1 MSTPKHVTR
10 RAFLAVSTV
19 SLSMLPRVSLGDS
32 LKKWRVGVIGHTGR
46 GDYGHG
52 LNTVWLSLPETKIV
66 GLADADPKGLEL
78 TQRKLSAEYMSLDYR
93 EMIHKTQPDI
103 VAICPRHIDQRRDMI
118 LAAIDGGAKGIY
130 CEKPFCRT
138 LQEADE
144 IVAACERTGTK
155 LAVAHR
161 NRYHPALLAV
171 KTALREG
178 VIGKLLEIRCRGKE
192 DRRGG
197 PEDLWVLGT
206 HVFNLASY
214 FAGKATSCS
223 AQFYVGDRVA
233 TSDDVVDGPE
243 GIGPVAGDRLHARF
257 ETESNVPVFFDSI
270 RNMGVK
276 EAGFGLQLIGTAGV
290 IDFRIDVEPL
300 VHLVRGNPFQPDSK
314 PRAWIPITSAGVGMP
329 EPIQDIKP
337 LVANHLLATRDLI
350 ASISETREPLCGVH
364 EGRATIEMVQATFA
378 SHVEDGQS
386 MAMPLATRTHPY
398 ADWKSSDA

>member
-1 MSTPKHVTR
+1 MTIPKHVTR
-10 RAFLAVSTV
+10 RVFIAASAT
-19 SLSMLPRVSLGDS
+19 SIWMLPRISFGES
-32 LKKWRVGVIGHTGR
+32 AKQWRVGVIGHTGR

-52 LNTVWLSLPETKIV
+52 LNTVWLSLPEARIV

-78 TQRKLSAEYMSLDYR
+78 AQRKLNAEFVSSDYR
-93 EMIHKTQPDI
+93 DMIRTTQPEI
-103 VAICPRHIDQRRDMI
+103 VAICPRHIDQRREMI
-118 LAAIDGGAKGIY
+118 LAAIDGGVKGIY

-144 IVAACERTGTK
+144 IIVACQRTGTK

-161 NRYHPALLAV
+161 NRYHPALPNV
-171 KTALREG
+171 KTALENG
-178 VIGKLLEIRCRGKE
+178 VIGKLFEIRCRGKE

-214 FAGKATSCS
+214 FVGKATSS
-223 AQFYVGDRVA
+223 SSQYYVGDR
-233 TSDDVVDGPE
+233 SVVPADITEGAE

-270 RNMGVK
+270 RNLGVK
-276 EAGFGLQLIGTAGV
+276 EAGFGLQLIGTEGV

-314 PRAWIPITSAGVGMP
+314 PRAWIPITSAGVGMQ

-350 ASISETREPLCGVH
+350 ASITEAREPLCGVDDA
-364 EGRATIEMVQATFA
+364 RATIEMVQATFA
-378 SHVEDGQS
+378 SHVAGGQS
-386 MAMPLATRTHPY
+386 IAMPLATRTHPY
-398 ADWKSSDA
+398 AEWTTS